1 MIGFANKNN
10 LILLGYD
17 NSNGQDETVLTVAKR
32 INGVLTV
39 ADIFYGEDAVLMY
52 KQLKH
57 MKEVI
62 YGICGTERPKLRMV

>member
-62 YGICGTERPKLRMV
+62 YGIYGTERSKLRMV